1 MAQDD
6 DLRRDLLARIEAR
19 RAGVREYLRENRP
32 GFRRRATATL
42 VLTSLAAIF
51 TAGPAVGGVKFSEGV
66 ANALGL
72 KSDSTVWRVLCL
84 AALVVSV
91 GAAVMTNLNKLNEA
105 ALNRLTTAEA
115 AKAELEGLVTLLE
128 FGHLPLEDAAKL
140 FHDYTV
146 KIPFIDDGPLPVAG
160 SSAPSSQSQP

>member
-1 MAQDD
+1 MSDD
-6 DLRRDLLARIEAR
+6 DVLRRDLLSRIDTRQSAVSHFLQ
-19 RAGVREYLRENRP
+19 ANRP
-32 GFRRRATATL
+32 GIRRRANLTITL
-42 VLTSLAAIF
+42 SSLAAVF
-51 TAGPAVGGVKFSEGV
+51 TAGPAVGGTKFSEGIQ
-66 ANALGL
+66 NALGL

-160 SSAPSSQSQP
+160 SSAPSSQSQS